1 MKNITNNRFYK
12 HFFYAVMV
20 CTITGSTYGMKRAK
34 EEFKHSKAI
43 SSATKDNSPRVQ
55 KMKNI
60 WIKTS
65 DKKLIAM
72 PEWQID
78 QVKVLQMMLLN
89 QKGTNSKQNPIDASK
104 LMKNLHNNETLNRNI
119 TLEINTAGIDTRK
132 TLNFIKD
139 LLKNSQKPE
148 DVLAHIQFLLTQKDQ
163 TDYTTLINAK
173 AYLETFITER
183 TINTS
188 SKALNLIKDALNVS
202 KKPEKEHMLAHLQFL
217 STDEKKQNDSRTL
230 INTAAYLEANALS
243 AALASAILPQETQ
256 TRIEFTILIPIVDYF
271 LKCLGN
277 RILSFASEN
286 NIEPIDRAPLIK
298 ISPNGQYILLSD
310 RYNIN
315 ASSILDLNAEKER
328 PVANT
333 ITNLNFSSTDIYVIA
348 YTPNRSY
355 YIAYDYISAKKA
367 FDVHHSDSIRFSPND
382 EYCLFNSINNPGII
396 NIKSHKDNTDW
407 VDLPPLQGH
416 TAHIN
421 TVQFSPDGN
430 YIISGSDDNY
440 PNNLILWDAKSFKK
454 ITSLSYEGPWSAHL
468 HPVMRAHFTP
478 DNKHIISTDKQQNT
492 IIWDVASQK
501 PVVKLDIQNQALW
514 QIDSPTPT
522 FFKHS
527 VRKFMYSPQLL
538 HTYMNGDTNQ
548 KILYELS
555 INKIFNH
562 SVLPV
567 NNNAISTLV
576 TDLQRKAI
584 TCKQYHS
591 MPPFEF
597 RKNVNII
604 PNNGYNL
611 EYAVESSDSQYLLLA
626 YEPRYITLTFN
637 EDKKSLTIPVYPY
650 DTIKFSPKNDYIII
664 THPPTVPKERMCT
677 WWNISDLKMMLDISY
692 DNSITLA
699 QSRFLYRMYI
709 AHMNRVKVIIDKNDP
724 DYAMYKSLSTDLQNL
739 VDKFLPFEIA
749 SDEAQKTLKK
759 S

>member
-1 MKNITNNRFYK
+1 MKNITNNRFYN
-12 HFFYAVMV
+12 HFFYVVMLFA
-20 CTITGSTYGMKRAK
+20 ITGSTYGMKRLQQ
-34 EEFKHSKAI
+34 EFELSKAT
-43 SSATKDNSPRVQ
+43 SSATEENPPRVQ
-55 KMKNI
+55 KMKNV

-65 DKKLIAM
+65 DNKLIAM
-72 PEWQID
+72 PEWQVD
-78 QVKVLQMMLLN
+78 QVKVLQMLLIN
-89 QKGTNSKQNPIDASK
+89 QKGTNSKHHPIDASQ
-104 LMKNLHNNETLNRNI
+104 LMKNNG
-119 TLEINTAGIDTRK
+119 EI
-132 TLNFIKD
+132 
-139 LLKNSQKPE
+139 
-148 DVLAHIQFLLTQKDQ
+148 V
-163 TDYTTLINAK
+163 
-173 AYLETFITER
+173 
-183 TINTS
+183 NTS
-188 SKALNLIKDALNVS
+188 SKALNLIKEALDVS
-202 KKPEKEHMLAHLQFL
+202 KKPKKEHMLAHLQFL
-217 STDEKKQNDSRTL
+217 STDENNQNDSRTL
-230 INTAAYLEANALS
+230 INTAADLEANALS

-271 LKCLGN
+271 IKNLATPFFSPQSQDN
-277 RILSFASEN
+277 TP
-286 NIEPIDRAPLIK
+286 PIDRAPLIK
-298 ISPNGQYILLSD
+298 ISPSGQYILLNN
-310 RYNIN
+310 RYNN
-315 ASSILDLNAEKER
+315 RESTLLDLNAQTSR
-328 PVANT
+328 DVTNA
-333 ITNLNFSSTDIYVIA
+333 ITNLDFSSTGIYIIA

-367 FDVHHSDSIRFSPND
+367 FDVHNSDSIRFSPND

-407 VDLPPLQGH
+407 VDLPPLHEH

-454 ITSLSYEGPWSAHL
+454 ITSFSYEGPWSAHL

-478 DNKHIISTDKQQNT
+478 DNKYIISTDKQQNT
-492 IIWDVASQK
+492 IIWDVANQK

-514 QIDSPTPT
+514 QIDSPKPT

-567 NNNAISTLV
+567 NDNAISTLV

-611 EYAVESSDSQYLLLA
+611 EYAVESPDSQYLLLA
-626 YEPRYITLTFN
+626 YEPRYITLTLT
-637 EDKKSLTIPVYPY
+637 EEKKSLTIPVYPY
-650 DTIKFSPKNDYIII
+650 DTIKFSPQNDYIIV
-664 THPPTVPKERMCT
+664 THPPTVPKNRMFTT
-677 WWNISDLKMMLDISY
+677 WKISDLKMMLDISY
-692 DNSITLA
+692 NSSITLSQA
-699 QSRFLYRMYI
+699 RFLYRIYI
-709 AHMNRVKVIIDKNDP
+709 AHMNRVKVIIDQNDP
-724 DYAMYKSLSTDLQNL
+724 DYAVYNSLPENIKNL
-739 VDKFLPFEIA
+739 VNKFLPFQIA
-749 SDEAQKTLKK
+749 SDKAQETLKK